1 MASWNG
7 PPRCTSVS
15 DRPSSGTS
23 DGPYPSG
30 WAVGT
35 PLCRGLLVA
44 AVVAASVLPVV
55 AARSQTEILD
65 RILAIVDGHVIM
77 QSDVR
82 AFIELHL
89 VEIPPGPD
97 QESHVLTHIIE
108 RRLILDQVDRVVAE
122 PAPALVDRRFAAVR
136 DRFASPEDLTAV
148 LDRVGLTSDD
158 LRQVLA
164 DDVRRDAYLED
175 RFASVAEDG
184 REQAQTDWVED
195 LTRRAQVSLAPDGS
209 R

>member
-15 DRPSSGTS
+15 GRLSSGTS
-23 DGPYPSG
+23 AGAHLSG

-35 PLCRGLLVA
+35 PLCRGFCVA

-65 RILAIVDGHVIM
+65 RILAVVNGQVIM

-82 AFIELHL
+82 AFIELRL
-89 VEIPPGPD
+89 VEIPSGPD
-97 QESHVLTHIIE
+97 QESQVLTHVIE

-136 DRFASPEDLTAV
+136 DRFASAEDLATV
-148 LDRVGLTSDD
+148 LERVGLTSDD

-164 DDVRRDAYLED
+164 DDVRRDVYLEG
-175 RFASVAEDG
+175 RFASVGDDG
-184 REQAQTDWVED
+184 REQAQTDWVAD
-195 LTRRAQVSLAPDGS
+195 LARRAQVSLAPGVS

>member
-1 MASWNG
+1 MGAAGVVRSL
-7 PPRCTSVS
+7 C
-15 DRPSSGTS
+15 SG
-23 DGPYPSG
+23 
-30 WAVGT
+30 
-35 PLCRGLLVA
+35 LFVA
-44 AVVAASVLPVV
+44 AFVAASVLPVV

-65 RILAIVDGHVIM
+65 RILAVVDGHVIM

-82 AFIELHL
+82 AFIDLHL

-122 PAPALVDRRFAAVR
+122 PASALVDGRFAAVR
-136 DRFASPEDLTAV
+136 DRFASAEDLEGV
-148 LDRVGLTSDD
+148 LGRVGLTVDD

-164 DDVRRDAYLED
+164 DDVRRDVYLRD
-175 RFASVAEDG
+175 RFASVGEDG
-184 REQAQTDWVED
+184 REQAQTDWVAD
-195 LTRRAQVSLAPDGS
+195 LARRAQVSLTPDAS

>member
-7 PPRCTSVS
+7 PPRYTSVS

-97 QESHVLTHIIE
+97 QESRVLTHVIE

-122 PAPALVDRRFAAVR
+122 PAPALVDRRFAGVR
-136 DRFASPEDLTAV
+136 DRFASPDDLAAV
-148 LDRVGLTSDD
+148 LERVGLTSDD

-164 DDVRRDAYLED
+164 DDVRRDAYLGD
-175 RFASVAEDG
+175 RFVLVAEDG
-184 REQAQTDWVED
+184 KEQAQTDWVED
-195 LTRRAQVSLAPDGS
+195 LARRAQVSLAPDVS